1 MGLVNAGVT
10 ELVFEFTNNFLLKFS
25 IPVKSPQNI
34 EIIQLSTINDIIYM
48 NFNVNCLFQ
57 GLPLVVMFVQ
67 EEGMDKKELA
77 RLQEEGQNLADKWV
91 FSVFFISLD
100 GNFATD
106 VTNMLTYP
114 KVVKIVNIRQIFLNL
129 PKLIQS

>member
-1 MGLVNAGVT
+1 
-10 ELVFEFTNNFLLKFS
+10 
-25 IPVKSPQNI
+25 
-34 EIIQLSTINDIIYM
+34 M

-91 FSVFFISLD
+91 FLGFFFISLV

-106 VTNMLTYP
+106 VINMLTYP

>member
-1 MGLVNAGVT
+1 
-10 ELVFEFTNNFLLKFS
+10 
-25 IPVKSPQNI
+25 
-34 EIIQLSTINDIIYM
+34 M

-91 FSVFFISLD
+91 FLGFFLS
-100 GNFATD
+100 A
-106 VTNMLTYP
+106 
-114 KVVKIVNIRQIFLNL
+114 
-129 PKLIQS
+129 

>member
-1 MGLVNAGVT
+1 MEMGVVNGGVY
-10 ELVFEFTNNFLLKFS
+10 EIVFEFTNNFLLKFS

-34 EIIQLSTINDIIYM
+34 EIIQSSTKNDIIYM

-91 FSVFFISLD
+91 FSVFFYQPRWKFCYWCD
-100 GNFATD
+100 QYA
-106 VTNMLTYP
+106 
-114 KVVKIVNIRQIFLNL
+114 NL
-129 PKLIQS
+129 SESCQNR